1 MQIRGYFNL
10 RLLGSAGAV
19 LEDVGLVWQNCRT
32 FNAEGSD
39 IHAMADEAEA
49 HFVQLWAKKELPF
62 ASADL
67 PKSSS
72 EPRKHAF
79 LQPPAGTFLMC
90 TYTYALCHVLYAMSL
105 PGCVRLHHLSCATV
119 GAVDRADQVRLHEI
133 SMQFSPAVCNIPAAS
148 MGQSHRLA
156 NLGSRAP

>member
-1 MQIRGYFNL
+1 M
-10 RLLGSAGAV
+10 

-90 TYTYALCHVLYAMSL
+90 TYTRTVPCPIRHVTAWLCALASSILCH
-105 PGCVRLHHLSCATV
+105 
-119 GAVDRADQVRLHEI
+119 
-133 SMQFSPAVCNIPAAS
+133 
-148 MGQSHRLA
+148 
-156 NLGSRAP
+156 SRGGRQG